1 MLISQIMVMLIM
13 GFLMSIV
20 IYQLDFLCSSNGKEF
35 PCNEG
40 SSSLMIL
47 TFCFLDYILES
58 TSSLFKTSTSSTIIT
73 LYHVYMKNSEYYFY
87 TCKQ

>member
-13 GFLMSIV
+13 GFLMSIF
-20 IYQLDFLCSSNGKEF
+20 IYQLDFLCGSDGKEF
-35 PCNEG
+35 PCTEG

-58 TSSLFKTSTSSTIIT
+58 TSGLFKTSTSSTIIT
-73 LYHVYMKNSEYYFY
+73 LYLVYMKNNQYYFY
-87 TCKQ
+87 ICKQ